1 MSMPASDRPRPD
13 DVVYPESDGKP
24 MAENPLQGAAIR
36 YLVTGFQRLFHGRP
50 DAFVG
55 GDFFWYPVEGD
66 PTTVAAPDVTVIVD
80 LPRPVTE
87 AEMPSYRQWVYGGQV
102 LVAVEVLSPSN
113 TWREMTR
120 KFHFYERHGVQEYW
134 VFEPEDGTL
143 RVFLRDGEHLVA
155 VSEQVGE
162 SGREQGGVIISPT
175 TGLRV
180 WVDGITLVVAD
191 PDGRVWR
198 TPVEEVIRAEQE
210 AARAELEAARA
221 DAAEAEVAALRAE
234 LARLRGQ

>member
-36 YLVTGFQRLFHGRP
+36 YLVTGFQRLFHGRS
-50 DAFVG
+50 DTFVG

-66 PTTVAAPDVTVIVD
+66 PTTVAAPDVTVIVN
-80 LPRPVTE
+80 LPGPVTE

-120 KFHFYERHGVQEYW
+120 KFRFYERHGVQEYW

-143 RVFLRDGEHLVA
+143 HVFVRDGEHLVA
-155 VSEQVGE
+155 VSEQA
-162 SGREQGGVIISPT
+162 GVIISPT
-175 TGLRV
+175 TGVRV
-180 WVDGITLVVAD
+180 WVEGIALVVAD

-198 TPVEEVIRAEQE
+198 TPVEEVIRAELE
-210 AARAELEAARA
+210 AARADLEAARA